1 MAKTFILISAIAFL
15 INFAAFMLA
24 LISRFNIKRMML
36 MQGKNPN
43 EDVPD
48 FSDML
53 KIDKKLA
60 RQYQIAIRFWIGSL
74 LILIASITIAFLY
87 K

>member
-1 MAKTFILISAIAFL
+1 MVKTLILISAIAFL

-43 EDVPD
+43 ENVPD
-48 FSDML
+48 FSEMYEV
-53 KIDKKLA
+53 DKKIA
-60 RQYQIAIRFWIGSL
+60 RQYRMAIRFWLGSL
-74 LILIASITIAFLY
+74 IILIASIVTAFLY